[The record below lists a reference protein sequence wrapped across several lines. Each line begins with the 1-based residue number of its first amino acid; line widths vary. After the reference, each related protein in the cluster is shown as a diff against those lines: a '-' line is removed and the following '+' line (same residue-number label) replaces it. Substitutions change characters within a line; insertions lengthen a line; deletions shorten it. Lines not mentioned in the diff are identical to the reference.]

1 MSAYWLIIFA
11 AMLWG
16 TTGTSQALAPEG
28 ATGLTIGTM
37 RLVVGGLAL
46 LAIALSQGKLQWSR
60 AWLRWE
66 TLVAG
71 LMMALYQVVFFI
83 GVGLTGVAVGT
94 IVGIGSAPIFAGIF
108 GYFFQSEKLSKRWLI
123 ATALAILGC
132 LILVFSGNEEMKVD
146 PLGMLLALGAGLS
159 YAIFTLV
166 NKRLIEDFPSDAAMA
181 VSFSL
186 AALLL
191 LPSLF
196 FVSSDGE
203 LLLQPSLFFVNTAW
217 IASTSGL
224 LVILHLGL
232 LATGL
237 SYFLFGRGL
246 MTVPVSTTGT
256 LTLFEP
262 LTAALLGIFLLGES
276 LSVMAFVGIAV
287 LFAGLAVLVFP
298 KHKNKAVLV

>member
-1 MSAYWLIIFA
+1 MSAYWLIIVA

-28 ATGLTIGTM
+28 ATGLAIGTM
-37 RLVVGGLAL
+37 RLVVGGIAL
-46 LAIALSQGKLQWSR
+46 VVLALSQGKLQWSR

-71 LMMALYQVVFFI
+71 LMMALYQVVFFN

-94 IVGIGSAPIFAGIF
+94 IVGIGSAPIFAGIL
-108 GYFFQSEKLSKRWLI
+108 GYFFQGEKLSKRWLI

-166 NKRLIEDFPSDAAMA
+166 NKRLIADFPSDAAMA

-186 AALLL
+186 AALFL

-196 FVSSDGE
+196 FD
-203 LLLQPSLFFVNTAW
+203 NTSW
-217 IASTSGL
+217 IATPNGL

-246 MTVPVSTTGT
+246 KTVPVSTTGT

-276 LSVMAFVGIAV
+276 LSFLAIVGILI
-287 LFAGLAVLVFP
+287 LFSGLAVLVFP
-298 KHKNKAVLV
+298 KQ